1 MNANTPLELV
11 WNVEHGKHSG
21 TRRFRM
27 PALLGML
34 LCAARLLVIPRKAF
48 SQGQG
53 MNTPIALV
61 CLRPLVGSVSA
72 IVAAILLCAPN
83 HADAQSQAPPMIGLM
98 YLENADSLGDPIH
111 DWSKD
116 PAPTNPYVQGI
127 ALRTHWDRVEPHE
140 HANADDFYWNY
151 LDQGVAFAAAHGKK
165 VSISVTAGV
174 TCPQWLFDAGS
185 PAFYVTEEYG
195 YSAITDGV
203 TTAGSTTVISAGDT
217 AAWDSDVSEGLFI
230 SGGSIPAG
238 ATIVTVNSSSNVTIS
253 APATQSATGVAI
265 TTAQIEPM
273 PLPWDPVFQQKWGA
287 FVQALGARYG
297 SAANLAY
304 VVMGGPGRRQE
315 AYFCFTDYDM
325 DYFINTLGGLPNW
338 EAGVEWIIDQYG
350 TYFPNTPFLMGTA
363 DPIPT
368 PEGHDSLKAVVDYGI
383 AQYPGN
389 HFGIMSCGLQYPDG
403 PENGSVGATYVPL
416 MCPVSTVGYQ
426 FLIGQRQYPGG
437 PASIDPVTG
446 RFMLDLGLE
455 RGFNFGAHFIEVY
468 PSDMNDPVLAS
479 VLTAWGALL
488 TTTPPMPIAPSG
500 LTATA
505 SSSSTI
511 DLGWRDNAIN
521 EIGQRIERSVGSS
534 NNYALLTNVGAN
546 ITAFTDSQLVDGTKY
561 YYRVKA
567 FNTGGSSTYSNQL
580 FAITPLKSPTS
591 LTATAVSSSQ
601 ISLTWTDNSATEA
614 GYRIEQ
620 SPVDNLHYTEIATVG
635 PNVTSYSATGLSE
648 ATKYY
653 YRVRAYNAIA
663 TSAYSSE
670 KNATTLYNIPVAPSG
685 LRISSIISSR
695 VILAWTDNSGN
706 ETGFKVQRKQGVTG
720 VYVDIK
726 TTAANVITYTDN
738 DTALVDGT
746 QYYYRVYAYNSAG
759 NSPFSNEANG
769 TTALAKP
776 TSATATAVSS
786 SQINLTWIDK
796 SASETGYKIERKKT
810 STGTYSQIDQVGA
823 NVQSYSDTNGL
834 EANTRYYYRV
844 RATNGTLDSDYSNE
858 PSAVTF
864 R

>member
-83 HADAQSQAPPMIGLM
+83 HADAQSQTPPMIGLM
-98 YLENADSLGDPIH
+98 YLKNADSLGDPIH
-111 DWSKD
+111 DWSRD

-217 AAWDSDVSEGLFI
+217 AAWDSDVSEGLQI

-253 APATQSATGVAI
+253 APATASATGVAI

-273 PLPWDPVFQQKWGA
+273 PLPWDPIFQQKWGA
-287 FVQALGARYG
+287 FIQALAVRYG
-297 SAANLAY
+297 NNPDVAY
-304 VVMGGPGRRQE
+304 TTMGGPGRHQE
-315 AYFCFTDYDM
+315 AYFCFTPYDM

-338 EAGVEWIIDQYG
+338 EAGVKWIIDQYG

-363 DPIPT
+363 APIPT
-368 PEGHDSLKAVVDYGI
+368 SEGDDSIRAVVDYGI
-383 AQYPGN
+383 AQHPGN

-416 MCPVSTVGYQ
+416 MCPTSTVGYQ

-446 RFMLDLGLE
+446 RFMLDLGVE

-468 PSDMNDPVLAS
+468 PTDMNDPVLAP

-488 TTTPPMPIAPSG
+488 TTTPPIPIPPSG

-505 SSSSTI
+505 TSSSTI
-511 DLGWRDNAIN
+511 DLGWSDIAIN
-521 EIGQRIERSVGSS
+521 EIGQRIERSVGS
-534 NNYALLTNVGAN
+534 NANYALLTNVGDN

-561 YYRVKA
+561 YYRLQA
-567 FNTGGSSTYSNQL
+567 FNTGGFSS
-580 FAITPLKSPTS
+580 
-591 LTATAVSSSQ
+591 
-601 ISLTWTDNSATEA
+601 
-614 GYRIEQ
+614 
-620 SPVDNLHYTEIATVG
+620 
-635 PNVTSYSATGLSE
+635 
-648 ATKYY
+648 
-653 YRVRAYNAIA
+653 
-663 TSAYSSE
+663 YSSE
-670 KNATTLYNIPVAPSG
+670 TSAITTLN
-685 LRISSIISSR
+685 
-695 VILAWTDNSGN
+695 
-706 ETGFKVQRKQGVTG
+706 
-720 VYVDIK
+720 
-726 TTAANVITYTDN
+726 
-738 DTALVDGT
+738 
-746 QYYYRVYAYNSAG
+746 
-759 NSPFSNEANG
+759 
-769 TTALAKP
+769 
-776 TSATATAVSS
+776 
-786 SQINLTWIDK
+786 
-796 SASETGYKIERKKT
+796 
-810 STGTYSQIDQVGA
+810 
-823 NVQSYSDTNGL
+823 
-834 EANTRYYYRV
+834 
-844 RATNGTLDSDYSNE
+844 
-858 PSAVTF
+858 
-864 R
+864 